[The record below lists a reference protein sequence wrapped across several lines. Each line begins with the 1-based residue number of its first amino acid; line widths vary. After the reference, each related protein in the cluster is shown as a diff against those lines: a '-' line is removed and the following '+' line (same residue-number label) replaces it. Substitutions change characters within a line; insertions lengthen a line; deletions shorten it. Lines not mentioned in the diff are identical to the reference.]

1 MPMCF
6 FLAVYGKY
14 CLFHMA
20 FFKFWYLLCFQCN
33 VPSHRWKIKA
43 QMKRSQMKSHRWR
56 DHRWRVT
63 DEEITDEETQ
73 MKRSDEEISW
83 RDHRWRDHR
92 WRVTDEESQ
101 LKRSQMKSHRWRD
114 QLKRSVEEI
123 TDEEITD
130 EETQMKRS
138 QIKIG
143 WKTVKNH
150 DFKKEAYSKR
160 IPNLYPWHTWGIYFI
175 LVDSNKLVLCTI

>member
-1 MPMCF
+1 MKRS
-6 FLAVYGKY
+6 VEEITDEEITDEEITDEE
-14 CLFHMA
+14 
-20 FFKFWYLLCFQCN
+20 
-33 VPSHRWKIKA
+33 S

-56 DHRWRVT
+56 DHRWR
-63 DEEITDEETQ
+63 D
-73 MKRSDEEISW
+73 
-83 RDHRWRDHR
+83 
-92 WRVTDEESQ
+92 
-101 LKRSQMKSHRWRD
+101 
-114 QLKRSVEEI
+114 

-150 DFKKEAYSKR
+150 DFKKEAYSRR